1 MRPQKMGNML
11 EKISYFTQLGG
22 AAVLQPAVDDFVER
36 LLFDPM
42 IGFHFKGVDS
52 NRLKLL
58 EFQFM
63 ARALGA
69 DIAYEGRP
77 MRQAHASR
85 TIFAG
90 QFARRQTLLKNTLL
104 DHGIDPTIVGE
115 LLAHNEKLR
124 PAVLNLPDQDCLTMT
139 QSGPLVTHV
148 PVARLENVPVAKPE
162 NVPAVNGEAG
172 EQKS

>member
-1 MRPQKMGNML
+1 MRLPKMPNMS
-11 EKISYFTQLGG
+11 EKISLFAQLGG
-22 AAVLQPAVDDFVER
+22 SAVLQPAVDDFVER
-36 LLFDPM
+36 LVCDPM
-42 IGFHFKGVDS
+42 IGFHFKDVDPD
-52 NRLKLL
+52 RLKLL

-85 TIFAG
+85 TIFGG

-104 DHGIDPTIVGE
+104 AHGLDAAIVAE

-148 PVARLENVPVAKPE
+148 PV
-162 NVPAVNGEAG
+162 EAG
-172 EQKS
+172 ATTQNKSQS

>member
-1 MRPQKMGNML
+1 MQPQKLANMA
-11 EKISYFTQLGG
+11 EKISFFKQLGG
-22 AAVLQPAVDDFVER
+22 TAVLQPAVDDFVER
-36 LLFDPM
+36 LCGDPM

-85 TIFAG
+85 TIFGG

-104 DHGIDPTIVGE
+104 DHGIDLTIVGE

-139 QSGPLVTHV
+139 QTGPLVTHV
-148 PVARLENVPVAKPE
+148 RVEKREDVASDK
-162 NVPAVNGEAG
+162 GEAS
-172 EQKS
+172 ESKA